1 MKTIRQ
7 LSARR
12 AGGSTKARAGGSA
25 SRLGWLD
32 ALRGVAA
39 LVVALHH
46 FDVLK
51 MLPDGVASFIWWHAD
66 LGLYGVMLF
75 FLVSGYIIPA
85 SLERRG
91 DVRAFWI
98 GRIFRLWP
106 PVIIGITVALAIIPK
121 GDGSVA
127 LFATD
132 HDLIYVAA
140 NSTMLQDFMGVWN
153 GLGVMWTLSYEMVF
167 YYMVTALFTVGQH
180 RRSGPIA
187 VGFAGVALLFGTSI
201 ASHTL
206 TSDITSTR
214 NLVWGSVLI
223 VLFGFAC
230 VLSGRPNLTRVGA
243 ITLGL
248 LGFVLMYNN
257 SRAPMFETLM
267 IFATM
272 FAGTAIYRAENRQ
285 IDRLQAILCCGF
297 VVVAGVAVAWMY
309 NRDGMEQNTWTAGWM
324 AWAGSYLGAWI
335 TFGIGM
341 ALRKRRFPKPLT
353 WLGGISFSLYLLHV
367 PLVHTIQPLL
377 HVPKVPPTTGG
388 KLIWTAEYLVVIM
401 LVSWVMYRLVE
412 LPVQKLGRKVA
423 KAVERRWPGSVP
435 QPAAAVSIGAP
446 ANGEAA
452 GAVPAQS
459 GAKGQGQGQDQEKD
473 QVPVEVGA
481 GGPGQ
486 RVG

>member
-12 AGGSTKARAGGSA
+12 AGGSAKAQAGRPA

-51 MLPDGVASFIWWHAD
+51 MLPDRMAAFIWWHAD

-91 DVRAFWI
+91 DMRQFWI
-98 GRIFRLWP
+98 GRFFRLWP
-106 PVIIGITVALAIIPK
+106 PIVFGIVVALAIIPK

-132 HDLIYVAA
+132 HDLVYLAA

-167 YYMVTALFTVGQH
+167 YYMVTALFAVGQH
-180 RRSGPIA
+180 RRSGPLA
-187 VGFAGVALLFGTSI
+187 VGFAAVALLFGTSI

-206 TSDITSTR
+206 THDVTSTR

-223 VLFGFAC
+223 VVFAFAC
-230 VLSGRPNLTRVGA
+230 ILSGRQNLTRIGA

-257 SRAPMFETLM
+257 SRAPMYQTLM

-272 FAGTAIYRAENRQ
+272 FAGTVLYRAENRQ

-297 VVVAGVAVAWMY
+297 VIAAGVAVAWMY
-309 NRDGMEQNTWTAGWM
+309 NRDGMEQNTWTAGWR
-324 AWAGSYLGAWI
+324 AWAGSYLAAWI

-353 WLGGISFSLYLLHV
+353 WLGAISFSLYLLHV
-367 PLVHTIQPLL
+367 PLVHTLQHLL
-377 HVPKVPPTTGG
+377 EVPKVPPTTGG
-388 KLIWTAEYLVVIM
+388 KLIWTVEYLAVIM
-401 LVSWVMYRLVE
+401 LASWVMYRLVE
-412 LPVQKLGRKVA
+412 LPVQKLGKKVS
-423 KAVERRWPGSVP
+423 KAVDRRWPAVDP
-435 QPAAAVSIGAP
+435 LVAAAAP
-446 ANGEAA
+446 
-452 GAVPAQS
+452 S
-459 GAKGQGQGQDQEKD
+459 GATGASGASGAAPDRTEPP
-473 QVPVEVGA
+473 VPVEVGA
-481 GGPGQ
+481 GGAGGPGH
-486 RVG
+486 RGH